1 MKPKNTP
8 KLDLHNVAVIGTGA
22 YAPERVLTNRELE
35 TMVDTSDEWIVSR
48 TGMRERRIAAEDEFT
63 SDLGAKAAMR
73 AIESAGIKP
82 KEIDLII
89 APTITPD
96 RPWPNTACLIQTKIG
111 AKHAACIGLE
121 AACSGFIYA
130 METARNYL
138 ATGAATTALV
148 VGAEKMSSII
158 DWSDRN
164 TCVLFGD
171 GAGAIVMR
179 AGGEETGM
187 ICSSMGSDGSLS
199 DLLMVP
205 AGGSRLPTSEG
216 TVQDR
221 LHYLKM
227 SGREVYKY
235 AVSKMVH
242 SVKDV
247 LHKCGME
254 PKDID
259 WYIPHQANMRI
270 IQGVGKRLG
279 VPTEKFVVNVEKYGN
294 TSGASIGLA
303 LDEAVRDGRI
313 KRGDKVLCVAFGGG
327 FTWGAT
333 LMVWTNE

>member
-1 MKPKNTP
+1 MKSKSTR
-8 KLDLHNVAVIGTGA
+8 KVELLNVAVIGTGS
-22 YAPERVLTNRELE
+22 YAPERVLTNTDLE
-35 TMVDTSDEWIVSR
+35 KMVDTTNDWIVSR

-63 SDLGAKAAMR
+63 SDIGAKASIR
-73 AIESAGIKP
+73 AIESAGINP

-96 RPWPNTACLIQTKIG
+96 RPWPNTACLIQNKVG
-111 AKHAACIGLE
+111 AKNAACVGLE
-121 AACSGFIYA
+121 AACSGFVYA

-138 ATGAATTALV
+138 ATGAATTALG
-148 VGAEKMSSII
+148 VGAEKMSSIL

-179 AGGEETGM
+179 GGVDNPGV
-187 ICSSMGSDGSLS
+187 IGSSMGSDGSLS

-205 AGGSRLPTSEG
+205 AGGSRLPTSQA
-216 TVQDR
+216 TVHDR
-221 LHYLKM
+221 MHYLKM
-227 SGREVYKY
+227 NGREVYKY

-247 LHKCGME
+247 LRKCELGIY
-254 PKDID
+254 DID
-259 WYIPHQANMRI
+259 WFIPHQANMRI

-279 VPTEKFVVNVEKYGN
+279 VPADKFVVNIEKYGN

-303 LDEAVRDGRI
+303 LDEAVSDGRI
-313 KRGDKVLCVAFGGG
+313 TRGDKVLCVAFGGG